1 MLKSESTLPI
11 RLASAG
17 PIGSD
22 TEVGNAIRRG
32 SAASTEYLKLYQ
44 AASKS
49 PKRSDDC
56 GGLIPGGYLDVK
68 LRAKRRRRVVVISHF
83 KTGLALK

>member
-32 SAASTEYLKLYQ
+32 GATSTEYLKLYQ

-49 PKRSDDC
+49 PKRS
-56 GGLIPGGYLDVK
+56 GRLWRTHPGGYLDVK
-68 LRAKRRRRVVVISHF
+68 LRAKRRRRVVVVSHF
-83 KTGLALK
+83 ETGLALK